1 MAEIQLR
8 SGLKLRRRRSGEGTE
23 GASWRRRPALSRALR
38 VAIVV
43 GPIVAS
49 FVIAAL
55 LSHLLPRAS
64 SPLTAVL
71 WIAIVGGSSLLTLV
85 VFERAAR
92 RLLPLAALLNV
103 SLLFPDKA
111 PARFAVARRTGSPS
125 HLRDQLAQARAA
137 GHQDDVKGMQTVIE
151 LVLALSVHDK
161 ATRGHS
167 ERVRVY
173 TDMLA
178 DELKID
184 EGEKARL
191 RWAALL
197 HDIGKL
203 EISPTL
209 LNKPGTPTAEEWE
222 VLHRH
227 PEDGARL
234 VAPMLAWLGELG
246 RAVAEHHERWD
257 GLGYPHGLRGAEISL
272 AARIVAVADVYEVMT
287 SPRPYKASMS
297 VADARLELTRVAGT
311 QLDPA
316 IVRAF
321 LNISIGRLWRT
332 VGIAAWIGQ
341 IPNLARLWQEL
352 GSIGTWA
359 GTGALSAVTATVL
372 TVGGLGPPIP
382 SPGGP
387 IGPGHPLSSPG
398 PISRHHPQP
407 RRVRPR
413 RRGRPRPPGAT
424 SSTTPQPHSTSAPT
438 PRATPTSRPNPTPT
452 PTATPTPTPTP
463 PPQSLCPLCLNNSP
477 KCKQYCSNSTL
488 PKCTTYCLGNN
499 NSQCLNHCYGANNP
513 KCLNDCVG
521 PNNPK
526 CTSNCRAS
534 GSLLAAQTFP
544 GVGPRPEPTP
554 WEALDLACRF
564 GPPATPQYWPPGISS
579 A

>member
-1 MAEIQLR
+1 M
-8 SGLKLRRRRSGEGTE
+8 
-23 GASWRRRPALSRALR
+23 
-38 VAIVV
+38 AIVV

-297 VADARLELTRVAGT
+297 VADARLELNSCCRHPARSSHRSRIPQHLDRAPLAHCWHCRVDRPDSQPCAPLAGT
-311 QLDPA
+311 RQHRHLGGDGCAERRHRDRPHRWRPWTADTLTRWTHRPWSPFELAWPHFLGTTLNLGGSDHGAGYVRAPRGNILHDPA
-316 IVRAF
+316 APFDV
-321 LNISIGRLWRT
+321 
-332 VGIAAWIGQ
+332 
-341 IPNLARLWQEL
+341 
-352 GSIGTWA
+352 
-359 GTGALSAVTATVL
+359 SANAESHSDVQAEPDADADSDTDPDPDTATAVALPPVPQQL
-372 TVGGLGPPIP
+372 T
-382 SPGGP
+382 
-387 IGPGHPLSSPG
+387 
-398 PISRHHPQP
+398 QM
-407 RRVRPR
+407 
-413 RRGRPRPPGAT
+413 
-424 SSTTPQPHSTSAPT
+424 
-438 PRATPTSRPNPTPT
+438 
-452 PTATPTPTPTP
+452 
-463 PPQSLCPLCLNNSP
+463 
-477 KCKQYCSNSTL
+477 
-488 PKCTTYCLGNN
+488 
-499 NSQCLNHCYGANNP
+499 
-513 KCLNDCVG
+513 
-521 PNNPK
+521 
-526 CTSNCRAS
+526 
-534 GSLLAAQTFP
+534 
-544 GVGPRPEPTP
+544 
-554 WEALDLACRF
+554 
-564 GPPATPQYWPPGISS
+564 
-579 A
+579 

>member
-1 MAEIQLR
+1 MPEIQMR
-8 SGLKLRRRRSGEGTE
+8 SRLKLRRRRLGEGTE

-43 GPIVAS
+43 GPIGAS
-49 FVIAAL
+49 FLIAAL

-64 SPLTAVL
+64 GPLTAAL

-111 PARFAVARRTGSPS
+111 PARFAVARRTGSPRQ
-125 HLRDQLAQARAA
+125 LREQLARARAA
-137 GHQDDVKGMQTVIE
+137 GQQDDANGMQTVIE

-161 ATRGHS
+161 PTRGHS
-167 ERVRVY
+167 ERVRVF
-173 TDMLA
+173 TDMIA

-184 EGEKARL
+184 EGDKARL

-209 LNKPGTPTAEEWE
+209 LNKPGKPTAEEWE
-222 VLHRH
+222 VLRRH
-227 PEDGARL
+227 PEEGARL
-234 VAPMLAWLGELG
+234 VAPMLAWLGESG

-257 GLGYPHGLRGAEISL
+257 GTGYPHQLRGTEISL

-287 SPRPYKASMS
+287 SPRPYKATMS
-297 VADARLELTRVAGT
+297 VADARQELTRVAGT

-332 VGIAAWIGQ
+332 VGIGAWIGQ
-341 IPNLARLWQEL
+341 IPNLGRLWQEF
-352 GSIGTWA
+352 GSFGTWA

-372 TVGGLGPPIP
+372 TVGGFAPPAP
-382 SPGGP
+382 SPSGSTV
-387 IGPGHPLSSPG
+387 PGQALSSPG
-398 PISRHHPQP
+398 LTVSAPPSTSAGQTPAAP
-407 RRVRPR
+407 
-413 RRGRPRPPGAT
+413 GTSAAPGAT
-424 SSTTPQPHSTSAPT
+424 LSPTPQPQSTSAPT

-452 PTATPTPTPTP
+452 ATPTP
-463 PPQSLCPLCLNNSP
+463 PPQSLCPTCKNTSP
-477 KCKQYCSNSTL
+477 KCKQNCSNNSL
-488 PKCTTYCLGNN
+488 PQCTMYCLGNN

-513 KCLNDCVG
+513 HCLMYCVG
-521 PNNPK
+521 SNNPK
-526 CTSNCRAS
+526 CTFDCRAS
-534 GSLLAAQTFP
+534 GSLLAAQALRQDGSPPAPTRWETFDAA
-544 GVGPRPEPTP
+544 
-554 WEALDLACRF
+554 WRF
-564 GPPATPQYWPPGISS
+564 GSFATPHSWPAGASS

>member
-1 MAEIQLR
+1 MGI
-8 SGLKLRRRRSGEGTE
+8 
-23 GASWRRRPALSRALR
+23 
-38 VAIVV
+38 IV
-43 GPIVAS
+43 GPIGAS
-49 FVIAAL
+49 FLIAAL
-55 LSHLLPRAS
+55 TSHLLPRAS
-64 SPLTAVL
+64 SPPTAAL

-111 PARFAVARRTGSPS
+111 PARFAVARRTGSPG
-125 HLRDQLAQARAA
+125 HLREQLDQARAA
-137 GHQDDVKGMQTVIE
+137 GQQDDARGMQTVIE

-167 ERVRVY
+167 ERVRVF

-184 EGEKARL
+184 DGSKARL

-209 LNKPGTPTAEEWE
+209 LNKPGTPTAEEWK

-234 VAPMLAWLGELG
+234 VAPMLAWLGESG

-257 GLGYPHGLRGAEISL
+257 GTGYPHKLRGTEISL

-287 SPRPYKASMS
+287 SPRPYKATMS

-332 VGIAAWIGQ
+332 VGIGAWIGQ
-341 IPNLARLWQEL
+341 IPNLGRLWQAFSSL
-352 GSIGTWA
+352 GTWA
-359 GTGALSAVTATVL
+359 GTGALSAVTATVI
-372 TVGGLGPPIP
+372 TVGGFGPPAP
-382 SPGGP
+382 SPSTSIVP
-387 IGPGHPLSSPG
+387 SPPLNSPG
-398 PISRHHPQP
+398 LISSASPSASGGQP
-407 RRVRPR
+407 SAAP
-413 RRGRPRPPGAT
+413 GTSAAPGAT
-424 SSTTPQPHSTSAPT
+424 SSPTPQPHSTSAPT

-452 PTATPTPTPTP
+452 PTP
-463 PPQSLCPLCLNNSP
+463 PPLCPSCTNTQLRCPSHCSGPSLQQ
-477 KCKQYCSNSTL
+477 CK
-488 PKCTTYCLGNN
+488 TYCLGNN
-499 NSQCLNHCYGANNP
+499 NSRCLKYCYGANNP
-513 KCLNDCVG
+513 QCIHVCVG
-521 PNNPK
+521 PHNPK
-526 CTSNCRAS
+526 CNPGCAAG
-534 GSLLAAQTFP
+534 GSLLAVQT
-544 GVGPRPEPTP
+544 PRQ
-554 WEALDLACRF
+554 D
-564 GPPATPQYWPPGISS
+564 GSPPGPTLWETFDVAWRYWSQARPQSSPAGMSS

>member
-1 MAEIQLR
+1 MPEIQLR
-8 SGLKLRRRRSGEGTE
+8 SRVQLRRRRPGEGTE
-23 GASWRRRPALSRALR
+23 GARWRRRPTLSRALR
-38 VAIVV
+38 VAIIV
-43 GPIVAS
+43 GPIGAS
-49 FVIAAL
+49 FLIAAL

-64 SPLTAVL
+64 GPLTAAL

-111 PARFAVARRTGSPS
+111 PARFAVARRTGSPG
-125 HLRDQLAQARAA
+125 HLREQLAQARAA
-137 GHQDDVKGMQTVIE
+137 GQHDDVRGMQTVIE
-151 LVLALSVHDK
+151 LVLELSVHDK
-161 ATRGHS
+161 PTRGHS
-167 ERVRVY
+167 ERVRVF

-178 DELKID
+178 DELKIE
-184 EGEKARL
+184 EGDKARL

-209 LNKPGTPTAEEWE
+209 LNKRGKPTVEEWE

-227 PEDGARL
+227 PEEGARL
-234 VAPMLAWLGELG
+234 VAPMLAWLGESG

-257 GLGYPHGLRGAEISL
+257 GTGYPHELRGTEISL

-287 SPRPYKASMS
+287 TPRPYKATMS

-332 VGIAAWIGQ
+332 VGIGAWIGQ
-341 IPNLARLWQEL
+341 IPNLGRLWQAF
-352 GSIGTWA
+352 GSFGSWA

-372 TVGGLGPPIP
+372 TVGGFAPPAP
-382 SPGGP
+382 SPGAA
-387 IGPGHPLSSPG
+387 IVPGQPLSSPG
-398 PISRHHPQP
+398 VTFSA
-407 RRVRPR
+407 
-413 RRGRPRPPGAT
+413 PPSASSGQTPAVPGTSAAPGET
-424 SSTTPQPHSTSAPT
+424 SSPTPQPKSTLTPT
-438 PRATPTSRPNPTPT
+438 ATPTSRPNPTPT
-452 PTATPTPTPTP
+452 P
-463 PPQSLCPLCLNNSP
+463 LCPTCTHTQP
-477 KCKQYCSNSTL
+477 KCTNHCSGNHL
-488 PKCTTYCLGNN
+488 PHCTTYCLGNN
-499 NSQCLNHCYGANNP
+499 NSQCTRYCYGANNP
-513 KCLNDCVG
+513 QCIHVCVG

-526 CTSNCRAS
+526 CNPGCAAS
-534 GSLLAAQTFP
+534 GSLLAAQT
-544 GVGPRPEPTP
+544 PRQDASPSGTTL
-554 WEALDLACRF
+554 WVTSDVAWLF
-564 GPPATPQYWPPGISS
+564 GSSATPQSWPAGISS

>member
-1 MAEIQLR
+1 MPEIELR
-8 SGLKLRRRRSGEGTE
+8 SPLKLRRRRNEGTE

-38 VAIVV
+38 VAIIV
-43 GPIVAS
+43 GPIAAS
-49 FVIAAL
+49 FLIAAL
-55 LSHLLPRAS
+55 MSHLLPRAS

-111 PARFAVARRTGSPS
+111 PARFAVARRTGSPR
-125 HLRDQLAQARAA
+125 HLREQLDRARAA
-137 GHQDDVKGMQTVIE
+137 GQQDDARGMQTVIE

-161 ATRGHS
+161 PTRGHS
-167 ERVRVY
+167 ERVRVF

-178 DELKID
+178 DELKLE

-203 EISPTL
+203 EISPAL
-209 LNKPGTPTAEEWE
+209 LNKPGKPTAEEWE

-234 VAPMLAWLGELG
+234 VAPMLAWLGESG

-257 GLGYPHGLRGAEISL
+257 GTGYPHKLRGTEISL

-287 SPRPYKASMS
+287 SPRPYKATMS

-332 VGIAAWIGQ
+332 VGIGAWIGQ
-341 IPNLARLWQEL
+341 IPNVGRLWQEL
-352 GSIGTWA
+352 GSVGTWA
-359 GTGALSAVTATVL
+359 GTGALSAVTATVI
-372 TVGGLGPPIP
+372 TVGGLGPPAP
-382 SPGGP
+382 SPGASIVP
-387 IGPGHPLSSPG
+387 SPPLGSPG
-398 PISRHHPQP
+398 LISSAPPSASAGQTP
-407 RRVRPR
+407 LAP
-413 RRGRPRPPGAT
+413 GTSAPPGAT
-424 SSTTPQPHSTSAPT
+424 LSPSAQPQSTSAPT
-438 PRATPTSRPNPTPT
+438 PRPTPTSRPNPTPT
-452 PTATPTPTPTP
+452 PTPG
-463 PPQSLCPLCLNNSP
+463 SLCPMCTNPSP
-477 KCKQYCSNSTL
+477 KCTQNCINNSL
-488 PKCTTYCLGNN
+488 PKCTMYCLGNN
-499 NSQCLNHCYGANNP
+499 NSKCTSHCYGANNP
-513 KCLNDCVG
+513 QCIHDCVG

-526 CTSNCRAS
+526 CDPGCVAN
-534 GSLLAAQTFP
+534 GSLLAVQT
-544 GVGPRPEPTP
+544 PRQDASPVVPTR
-554 WEALDLACRF
+554 WAILDVAWRF
-564 GPPATPQYWPPGISS
+564 GSSAPPQSWPASISS